1 MSAENAFKIL
11 HRNFQYDCF
20 LQNLSTVQIF
30 VPVGKEQIVISQQI
44 VFGADFDDYILFE
57 ANMRG
62 YNEIKSWILSMGSNV
77 KVIEPEN
84 LKMDIIEDL
93 KLSLASYSK

>member
-1 MSAENAFKIL
+1 MVFLRVIKEKIWVD
-11 HRNFQYDCF
+11 NQKI
-20 LQNLSTVQIF
+20 T
-30 VPVGKEQIVISQQI
+30 
-44 VFGADFDDYILFE
+44 DFDDYILFE

>member
-1 MSAENAFKIL
+1 
-11 HRNFQYDCF
+11 
-20 LQNLSTVQIF
+20 
-30 VPVGKEQIVISQQI
+30 
-44 VFGADFDDYILFE
+44 
-57 ANMRG
+57 
-62 YNEIKSWILSMGSNV
+62 MGSNV

>member
-1 MSAENAFKIL
+1 
-11 HRNFQYDCF
+11 
-20 LQNLSTVQIF
+20 
-30 VPVGKEQIVISQQI
+30 
-44 VFGADFDDYILFE
+44 
-57 ANMRG
+57 MRG